1 MILAS
6 CLIKVLLILL
16 KTSKNL
22 NNIDLFL
29 ELSRNILQKR
39 NSVRFQVKGR
49 SMFPF
54 LQDEDFII
62 VSPIK
67 NSSIKPGDVLLYS
80 STENKV
86 VVHRVIKKHKKDNRM
101 IWSVKGDATSGPPE
115 ELDIQNVLGKVVSI
129 ERTGKR
135 INVDGGLG
143 RLNNFIYSWF
153 WPLIKIQRVL
163 DRILSLFDPN
173 LFIKKPIDSFQSVAE
188 KYDGKEE
195 VEFHSRILSEGLEK
209 WEKDVITKYVKPK
222 TRILDVGCGAGRE
235 AIALTKMGFKV
246 TGIDISPNMINK
258 AIKNAK
264 KEKLNI
270 QFKVQNV
277 ADITCPTKSFDYVLF
292 SRAVYS
298 YIPTKKLRVKILK
311 KIKDILKP
319 DGMLFFIV
327 YYKEKRFFSRL
338 NIMGFFRRL
347 RNFFFK
353 KKFESEPG
361 DLLVKYVSPASSP
374 KKLCFC
380 HFFSSPKEVLKEV
393 GAAKL
398 TVLEVKNNSLRI
410 VKTQ

>member
-29 ELSRNILQKR
+29 ELSRNILQKG

-49 SMFPF
+49 SMSPF
-54 LQDEDFII
+54 IQDEDFIV
-62 VSPIK
+62 VSPIY
-67 NSSIKPGDVLLYS
+67 NSSIKPGDVVMYS

-101 IWSVKGDATSGPPE
+101 IWSAKGDATSGPPE
-115 ELDIQNVLGKVVSI
+115 ELDIQKVLGKVVSI
-129 ERTGKR
+129 ERNGKR

-143 RLNNFIYSWF
+143 RLNNLIYSWF
-153 WPLIKIQRVL
+153 WPLIIIQRVL
-163 DRILSLFDPN
+163 FRILSLFDPN

-235 AIALTKMGFKV
+235 AIALTKMDFKV

-277 ADITCPTKSFDYVLF
+277 ANITYPTKSFDYVLF

-298 YIPTKKLRVKILK
+298 YIPQNSSELK
-311 KIKDILKP
+311 
-319 DGMLFFIV
+319 
-327 YYKEKRFFSRL
+327 Y
-338 NIMGFFRRL
+338 
-347 RNFFFK
+347 
-353 KKFESEPG
+353 
-361 DLLVKYVSPASSP
+361 
-374 KKLCFC
+374 
-380 HFFSSPKEVLKEV
+380 
-393 GAAKL
+393 
-398 TVLEVKNNSLRI
+398 
-410 VKTQ
+410 